1 MEQRTIIRFKLVK
14 LGERVLLVSGNS
26 RREEVEMLATCR
38 EYLGEL
44 AIR

>member
-1 MEQRTIIRFKLVK
+1 MIRFKLVK